1 MKKDIEIY
9 IEKRI
14 DYLMKNF
21 EIMENSMLKLTYKE
35 MEGQLKE
42 LSIMTDLISS
52 SKKRNIIKDIE
63 IFIKDIRYAI
73 EDIENGNI

>member
-14 DYLMKNF
+14 DYLMKIF
-21 EIMENSMLKLTYKE
+21 EIMERSMLKLTYKE

-52 SKKRNIIKDIE
+52 AKKRNIKKDIE
-63 IFIKDIRYAI
+63 LFIKDIRYAI